1 MQKPRT
7 LVAGRLPAE
16 AEDRKRLRSRAV
28 RVRQG
33 PPPFRRAGRNRRDPA
48 SSQNAYHFLSR
59 ARAHARPGAHHPRP
73 DDHGGG
79 LVYRAD
85 PPQTPPLPL
94 ARTHAHARRGSS
106 EGTPPLANVIALG
119 PGRHKAPGDERGIEG
134 PDGPHVVP
142 DRVVAA
148 LALGQGAHA
157 PAGEPRPEQV
167 GGDGLRLVDD
177 AAPEQ
182 VAVVRGQGV
191 DLLALVVHGER
202 EVLAVLDPEVAV
214 EAAPVRAMK
223 W

>member
-1 MQKPRT
+1 MPTPLGQTITVGAWFTART
-7 LVAGRLPAE
+7 R
-16 AEDRKRLRSRAV
+16 RKR
-28 RVRQG
+28 
-33 PPPFRRAGRNRRDPA
+33 P
-48 SSQNAYHFLSR
+48 HFLSR
-59 ARAHARPGAHHPRP
+59 ARARTRGAARPR
-73 DDHGGG
+73 
-79 LVYRAD
+79 V
-85 PPQTPPLPL
+85 PL
-94 ARTHAHARRGSS
+94 
-106 EGTPPLANVIALG
+106 PLANVIALG

>member
-59 ARAHARPGAHHPRP
+59 ARAHARPGAHPPRP

-79 LVYRAD
+79 LVFRAD

-134 PDGPHVVP
+134 PDRSPRGT
-142 DRVVAA
+142 RS
-148 LALGQGAHA
+148 GCSG
-157 PAGEPRPEQV
+157 PRPRPGCTRPSRRASARA
-167 GGDGLRLVDD
+167 GGRRRPSPCRRCRSRAGGHLTKSRRRP
-177 AAPEQ
+177 ACPRCPRRARSTGRPRPRS
-182 VAVVRGQGV
+182 RG
-191 DLLALVVHGER
+191 
-202 EVLAVLDPEVAV
+202 
-214 EAAPVRAMK
+214 
-223 W
+223 